1 MAKISR
7 RMAIDSVHKVLRAY
21 QKKIEDGT
29 NYTEYLPYAGRQI
42 VKRYKDNEDNY
53 KSLLDAAAQTEEFF
67 TGIDDET
74 LLSYVNV
81 CHELNKIFDLKV
93 SESRKIKG
101 FREETYYFEAGILY
115 LDDEGIDELTE
126 LSRTISSL
134 YHLRA
139 HGKGVKRSTFNT
151 IKDADV
157 IENKNEG
164 TINLSI
170 NSWKVYLSEKNEI
183 TKVEYG
189 TDKTKAQIITSDG
202 TIGAV
207 IEMVGADYEGKGFAK
222 KLLTAAKLE
231 TTEDADLELQNKMLD
246 DGLFYINKE
255 EGWIEKQ
262 KYFKRMTPP
271 DFLTIQDYKDVTVK
285 AVYDDSKGELTFTY
299 TAGGK
304 TENLFVIK
312 ASNNQKEREYPTK
325 SGKNIDEVRADISN
339 PVPYIPEKFP
349 KGNSWHITAFEK
361 QTEKNSKGER
371 INSEY
376 GPYKIR
382 TDAWRYVEAWD
393 YVFDEDLDTK
403 IWKKRLDE
411 NGNVIKAQDSGLLIH
426 GGGWSKSSLDN
437 QKGSNEY
444 TDTTLGCIRISNLDV
459 LLIVKVLQEYLND
472 KGSISLEV
480 K

>member
-1 MAKISR
+1 MSYSLDSREEKIAFIYET
-7 RMAIDSVHKVLRAY
+7 MTGFYSVMRNL
-21 QKKIEDGT
+21 QEDYKT
-29 NYTEYLPYAGRQI
+29 YSQNYSKEAL
-42 VKRYKDNEDNY
+42 E
-53 KSLLDAAAQTEEFF
+53 
-67 TGIDDET
+67 
-74 LLSYVNV
+74 LLSKSTDFIDAVDT
-81 CHELNKIFDLKV
+81 I
-93 SESRKIKG
+93 R
-101 FREETYYFEAGILY
+101 T
-115 LDDEGIDELTE
+115 LDSIRRINDEGIDELTE
-126 LSRTISSL
+126 LSRTISLL
-134 YHLRA
+134 YHLRV
-139 HGKGVKRSTFNT
+139 HGKGVKLPTFNT

-312 ASNNQKEREYPTK
+312 ASNNQKERQWPTK
-325 SGKNIDEVRADISN
+325 SGNNVFPSEAATSAEKKKIAMKTMPDDGTT
-339 PVPYIPEKFP
+339 PVDYIPGKFP
-349 KGNSWHITAFEK
+349 KGNWKITAFEK
-361 QTEKNSKGER
+361 QAEKNSKRGM
-371 INSEY
+371 IKTN
-376 GPYKIR
+376 R
-382 TDAWRYVEAWD
+382 TS
-393 YVFDEDLDTK
+393 
-403 IWKKRLDE
+403 
-411 NGNVIKAQDSGLLIH
+411 GNVI
-426 GGGWSKSSLDN
+426 
-437 QKGSNEY
+437 
-444 TDTTLGCIRISNLDV
+444 R
-459 LLIVKVLQEYLND
+459 
-472 KGSISLEV
+472 
-480 K
+480 

>member
-1 MAKISR
+1 MCL
-7 RMAIDSVHKVLRAY
+7 DSVKNL
-21 QKKIEDGT
+21 KIRRI
-29 NYTEYLPYAGRQI
+29 N
-42 VKRYKDNEDNY
+42 
-53 KSLLDAAAQTEEFF
+53 
-67 TGIDDET
+67 
-74 LLSYVNV
+74 
-81 CHELNKIFDLKV
+81 
-93 SESRKIKG
+93 
-101 FREETYYFEAGILY
+101 
-115 LDDEGIDELTE
+115 DEGIDELTE
-126 LSRTISSL
+126 LSRTISQL
-134 YHLRA
+134 YHLRG

-312 ASNNQKEREYPTK
+312 ASNNQKERQWPTK
-325 SGKNIDEVRADISN
+325 SGEKTFVKTNQMKTTPSANFNEVD
-339 PVPYIPEKFP
+339 YIPSKFP
-349 KGNSWHITAFEK
+349 KGNWEITAFEK
-361 QTEKNSKGER
+361 NGTN
-371 INSEY
+371 EY

-382 TDAWRYVEAWD
+382 TNAWRWVEEWEQ
-393 YVFDEDLDTK
+393 YTDEYGEVN
-403 IWKKRLDE
+403 WRKRKDKE
-411 NGNVIKAQDSGLLIH
+411 GNIIKSKDAGLLIH
-426 GGGWSKSSLDN
+426 GGGYSKSNLDN
-437 QKGSNEY
+437 KKGANKY
-444 TDTTLGCIRISNLDV
+444 VDNTLGCIRISNLDV
-459 LLIVKVLQEYLND
+459 LLIVEILNTYM
-472 KGSISLEV
+472 SIKKSIALEV
-480 K
+480 I

>member
-1 MAKISR
+1 MR
-7 RMAIDSVHKVLRAY
+7 NL
-21 QKKIEDGT
+21 QEDYKT
-29 NYTEYLPYAGRQI
+29 YSQNYSKEAL
-42 VKRYKDNEDNY
+42 E
-53 KSLLDAAAQTEEFF
+53 
-67 TGIDDET
+67 
-74 LLSYVNV
+74 LLSKSSDFINAV
-81 CHELNKIFDLKV
+81 
-93 SESRKIKG
+93 
-101 FREETYYFEAGILY
+101 EAVRT
-115 LDDEGIDELTE
+115 LDSIRRINDEGIDELTE
-126 LSRTISSL
+126 LSRTILQL
-134 YHLRA
+134 YHLRV

-157 IENKNEG
+157 IENKNEE

-183 TKVEYG
+183 TKVEYV

-202 TIGAV
+202 TIGTV

-312 ASNNQKEREYPTK
+312 ASNNQMDREFPTSKGKEKQEAMLTTPDDGT
-325 SGKNIDEVRADISN
+325 DA
-339 PVPYIPEKFP
+339 VPYIPGKFP
-349 KGNSWHITAFEK
+349 KGKWKIIAFEK
-361 QTEKNSKGER
+361 NGEK
-371 INSEY
+371 EY

-382 TDAWRYVEAWD
+382 TDAWRYV
-393 YVFDEDLDTK
+393 DEWEYKYDIILNKNIWRKKLDEQGNVV
-403 IWKKRLDE
+403 KKRD
-411 NGNVIKAQDSGLLIH
+411 AGLLIH
-426 GGGWSKSSLDN
+426 GGGWSAATIDN
-437 QKGSNEY
+437 KKGSNEY

-459 LLIVKVLQEYLND
+459 YLIVEILQNYLNS
-472 KGSISLEV
+472 KRFIALEV